1 MSSPKT
7 PSIANLSRRRF
18 LQGAAATTGGLVLG
32 FYLPGRKTAYA
43 DTQSE
48 TGRLNGYV
56 QIDPQGGVTVT
67 LVHAEMGQG
76 VHTSL
81 PMIVAEELEADWQTI
96 KVIKAPGEKPGPIA
110 GAASGT
116 GGSRSIRGQF
126 DVLSQ
131 VGASAREML
140 CQAAAN
146 SWGIPLVDCIAR
158 NGTVQAG
165 DKIAPYGDLAVA
177 AALLAVP
184 ENVVLK
190 AREDW
195 TLMGQP
201 TKRLDARIKVTGEAV
216 FGVDVVLDDML
227 VGTVQ
232 QCPVWGGT
240 LTSVDPAPA
249 MAVSGVETV
258 LTTDTSIIVIG
269 SGYWPAKKGLE
280 ALSPDW
286 DFGEGVANNSQ
297 IVSQKLDE
305 VLNGKSVLVTDE
317 GNVAQANKFVS
328 NSLEATYEVPF
339 LHQATME
346 PMNATAWVHDGKI
359 EVWAPVQSA
368 GRERFT
374 IAEEFGVSEDDV
386 TVHVTFLG
394 GGFGRRSSIDFI
406 RPAIIASKQTDRPV
420 KVIWSREEDMAHG
433 LMRPVAKGRFKAGLN
448 GPGQLVSWD
457 SRLAV
462 PSISQQLAPERVSNG
477 FDPVS
482 VYGADDLPYNIP
494 HKRLRYAMPDMG
506 VPLGFW
512 RSVPHSYT
520 AFFVESFLDEV
531 AHKTKTDPFVLREQ
545 LLAGKGRQLLLLE
558 RLKHESDWTQKA
570 EKGHFRGMAFHE
582 CFGSMI
588 GQVLELSL
596 QDDTAFRIERVTAV
610 VDCGAAI
617 NPLTIEAQIEGGIIY
632 ALTAAMFGRID
643 VAEGRAVQQNFDT
656 YEMVKMGQV
665 PPVDVHILENGPI
678 GGIGEPGVPPL
689 APALTSALYA
699 ATGIRHR
706 KLPLIDAGLTLLGR
720 PYSH

>member
-1 MSSPKT
+1 MSKFKT
-7 PSIANLSRRRF
+7 PSIANLSRRQF
-18 LQGAAATTGGLVLG
+18 LQGSAATTGGLVLG
-32 FYLPGRKTAYA
+32 FYMPGRKTAYA
-43 DTQSE
+43 DTPGDE

-56 QIDPQGGVTVT
+56 QIDYQGVVTVT

-76 VHTSL
+76 VYTSL

-96 KVIKAPGEKPGPIA
+96 RVIKASGEKPGPVA

-126 DVLSQ
+126 DALSR

-140 CQAAAN
+140 RQAAAN
-146 SWGIPLVDCIAR
+146 RWNVPLEDCIAR
-158 NGTVQAG
+158 HGSIHAG
-165 DKIAPYGDLAVA
+165 DRVATYGDLAMGA
-177 AALLAVP
+177 AMLAVP
-184 ENVVLK
+184 QNVPLK
-190 AREDW
+190 ARKDW
-195 TLMGQP
+195 TLMGKP
-201 TKRLDARIKVTGEAV
+201 TKRLDSRVKVTGEAV
-216 FGVDVVLDDML
+216 FGVDVVLDNML

-232 QCPVWGGT
+232 QCPVWGGS
-240 LTSVDPAPA
+240 LTGVDPAPA
-249 MAVSGVETV
+249 MAIAGVEKV
-258 LTTDTSIIVIG
+258 ITTDTAIIVVG
-269 SGYWPAKKGLE
+269 SGYWPAKKGLD

-286 DFGEGVANNSQ
+286 DFGKGAGNNTQ
-297 IVSQKLDE
+297 LVGEKLDDA
-305 VLNGKSVLVTDE
+305 LNGKTALVMKE
-317 GNVAQANKFVS
+317 GNVDQANKFVS
-328 NSLEATYEVPF
+328 TSLEAVYEVPF

-374 IAEEFGVSEDDV
+374 IAQEFGVNEDDV

-406 RPAIIASKQTDRPV
+406 SPAIIASKNTDRPV

-433 LMRPVAKGRFKAGLN
+433 LMRPVAKGHFKAGLN

-462 PSISQQLAPERVSNG
+462 PSISRQLAPDRVNDG
-477 FDPVS
+477 LDPVS
-482 VYGADDLPYNIP
+482 VYGADNLPYKIP
-494 HKRLRYAMPDMG
+494 HQRLRYAMPELG

-545 LLAGKGRQLLLLE
+545 LMLGQDRQLRLLA
-558 RLKHESDWTQKA
+558 RLKQESGWADEP

-582 CFGSMI
+582 CFGSII
-588 GQVLELSL
+588 GQVLELSMH
-596 QDDTAFRIERVTAV
+596 DDQAFRIERVTAV

-617 NPLTIEAQIEGGIIY
+617 NPLTIEAQIQGGIVY

-643 VAEGRAVQQNFDT
+643 VADGRAVQQNFDS
-656 YEMVKMGQV
+656 YQMVKMAQM

-689 APALTSALYA
+689 APALTNALFA
-699 ATGIRHR
+699 ATGTRHR
-706 KLPLIDAGLTLLGR
+706 KLPLMDAGLTLMDR
-720 PYSH
+720 H